1 LAARDDMDAGQ
12 MHFSAKVEQ
21 IQRASDCRNG
31 RRQFDG
37 ESGGWVLLWWPW
49 LLGFPGEE
57 ARVEDNDVA
66 AFHWTT
72 C

>member
-1 LAARDDMDAGQ
+1 MLTCGTNTLSRIRVCSSFLLPPLAARDDMDAGQ

-37 ESGGWVLLWWPW
+37 ESGG
-49 LLGFPGEE
+49 
-57 ARVEDNDVA
+57 
-66 AFHWTT
+66 
-72 C
+72 